1 MAPEQVARRGID
13 GRTDLY
19 AVGVMLFELVTGRLP
34 FVAADA
40 LGFLRAHVGAPPP
53 RLADVV
59 GPAPWVTPALEALV
73 GGALAKAPGDRFGSA
88 AIMRACLDDAFLALP

>member
-1 MAPEQVARRGID
+1 MEP
-13 GRTDLY
+13 
-19 AVGVMLFELVTGRLP
+19 
-34 FVAADA
+34 AASA
-40 LGFLRAHVGAPPP
+40 GAPRHPHDLDERLHPAP

-59 GPAPWVTPALEALV
+59 GPAPWVTPALEALC